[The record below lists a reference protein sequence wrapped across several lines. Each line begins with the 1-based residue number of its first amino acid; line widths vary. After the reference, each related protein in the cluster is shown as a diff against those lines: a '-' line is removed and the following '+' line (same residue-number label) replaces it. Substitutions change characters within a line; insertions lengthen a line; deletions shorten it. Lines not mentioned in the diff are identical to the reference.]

1 MAVQKERKPRRS
13 KTRSAASATWQ
24 LQAAKA
30 QFSEVIRRALTDGP
44 QVITKQG
51 KEEVVILP
59 IEQYKKLTERSKQ
72 PQSLA
77 QFFSESPLRGAGLD
91 LERKPDLGRTVDL

>member
-1 MAVQKERKPRRS
+1 VAVPKERKLKRGETH
-13 KTRSAASATWQ
+13 KNATATWQ

-30 QFSEVIRRALTDGP
+30 QFSEVIRCALTDGP

-59 IEQYKKLTERSKQ
+59 IEQYKKLTKRSKQ
-72 PQSLA
+72 PQGLVR
-77 QFFSESPLRGAGLD
+77 FFAESPLVGAGLD
-91 LERKPDLGRTVDL
+91 LERKRDFGRTVDL